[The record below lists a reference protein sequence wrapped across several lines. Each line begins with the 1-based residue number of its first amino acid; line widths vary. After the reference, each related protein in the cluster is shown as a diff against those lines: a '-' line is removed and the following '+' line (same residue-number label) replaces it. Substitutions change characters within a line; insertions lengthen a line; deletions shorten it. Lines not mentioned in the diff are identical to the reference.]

1 MDHFK
6 AVGFSLLFV
15 LFLLT
20 TPCLGADSEVVMA
33 SSAGVKK
40 AESAKADA
48 QIDVKKEQQDE
59 ADKAPSI
66 QFVAPD
72 FTFDKAVEGVEIT
85 HDFVVKN
92 TGNAPLYIQK
102 VRTG

>member
-6 AVGFSLLFV
+6 AVGLSLLFV
-15 LFLLT
+15 LFLLIP
-20 TPCLGADSEVVMA
+20 PCLGADSDVVMA
-33 SSAGVKK
+33 GSAGVKK
-40 AESAKADA
+40 TESAKTDTP
-48 QIDVKKEQQDE
+48 IDVKKEQQDE

-66 QFVAPD
+66 RFEAPD